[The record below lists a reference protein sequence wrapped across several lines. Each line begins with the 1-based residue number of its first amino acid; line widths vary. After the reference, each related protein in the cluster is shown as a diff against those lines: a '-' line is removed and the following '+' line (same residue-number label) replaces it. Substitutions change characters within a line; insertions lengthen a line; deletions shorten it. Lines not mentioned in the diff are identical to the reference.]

1 MKPGMGGDML
11 ERFFADGAVAQRQR
25 CSPLGPYLDSYASMV
40 DDLGYAR
47 STTRGQLWSLAEL
60 GRWLEGGA
68 IWVADL
74 DERVVE
80 AFLTERR
87 RRRGGLHR
95 SETATCRLFLEYLRS
110 EEIVAPRK
118 SCCESALDG
127 LTRRYE
133 TYLKRE
139 RGLQQATVD
148 AYRPFVHRLLVERF
162 GDKPLRLERL
172 DPSDISSFVPRH
184 AHSMI

>member
-25 CSPLGPYLDSYASMV
+25 CGPLGPYLDSYAAMV
-40 DDLGYAR
+40 DALGYAR

-60 GRWLEGGA
+60 GRWLERGV
-68 IWVADL
+68 ISVADL

-80 AFLTERR
+80 TFLTERR

-95 SETATCRLFLEYLRS
+95 SETATWRLFLEYLRS
-110 EEIVAPRK
+110 EGIVAPRNNPCQ
-118 SCCESALDG
+118 STLDG

-133 TYLKRE
+133 TYLKR
-139 RGLQQATVD
+139 D
-148 AYRPFVHRLLVERF
+148 PRLHQPTLHTY
-162 GDKPLRLERL
+162 P
-172 DPSDISSFVPRH
+172 P
-184 AHSMI
+184 

>member
-1 MKPGMGGDML
+1 ML

-25 CSPLGPYLDSYASMV
+25 RGPLGPYLDSYAARV
-40 DDLGYAR
+40 DALGYAR
-47 STTRGQLWSLAEL
+47 STTRGQLWSLAAL
-60 GRWLEGGA
+60 GRWLERRA
-68 IWVADL
+68 ISVADL

-80 AFLTERR
+80 TFLTERR

-184 AHSMI
+184 AHSMSPKRRS